1 MTRGTQPHPLVVTL
15 VLDDDTTARF
25 EAERTAL
32 FPAGRTKVGA
42 HLTLFHAVPGER
54 IDDVRAQVRA
64 QARRAPFGLPVTEV
78 MALGKGAA
86 YRLDSPDLVALHA
99 DLQRAWFDDL
109 TKQDRQPLRP
119 HVTVQNKVDADVA
132 RATVD
137 RLRADFTPFTATGEA
152 LAVWR
157 YVGGPWEPV
166 ERYAFAPPAP

>member
-1 MTRGTQPHPLVVTL
+1 VTAPHPLVVTL
-15 VLDDDTTARF
+15 VLDEDTTARF
-25 EAERTAL
+25 EAERAEL

-54 IDDVRAQVRA
+54 LDAVRDRVRE
-64 QARRAPFGLPVTEV
+64 QARRPAFDLPVTEV

-86 YRLDSPDLVALHA
+86 YRLDSPELVALHDA
-99 DLQRAWFDDL
+99 LQQAWWDDL
-109 TKQDRQPLRP
+109 TRQDRQPLRP
-119 HVTVQNKVDADVA
+119 HVTVQNKVEPDVA

-137 RLRADFTPFTATGEA
+137 RLRADFARFTATAEA

-166 ERYAFAPPAP
+166 EQYAFAPPAP